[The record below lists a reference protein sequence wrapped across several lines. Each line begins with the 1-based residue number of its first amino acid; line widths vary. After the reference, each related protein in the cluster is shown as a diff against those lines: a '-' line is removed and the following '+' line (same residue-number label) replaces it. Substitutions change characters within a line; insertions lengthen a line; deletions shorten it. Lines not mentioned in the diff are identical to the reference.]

1 MPKIKLTVDEKPRK
15 LKLTIREE
23 KKLSPKELAINYI
36 KTGLIRDKDMIH
48 MDVLY
53 TRSGTTESKLGSTI
67 GSEARKIAVKLINNF
82 LKELENKKEGMN
94 DETKT

>member
-23 KKLSPKELAINYI
+23 KKLSPKELAINYV
-36 KTGLIRDKDMIH
+36 KTGLIRDKDMIN

>member
-15 LKLTIREE
+15 LRLTIREE
-23 KKLSPKELAINYI
+23 KKLSSKELAINYV
-36 KTGLIRDKDMIH
+36 KTGLIRDKDMIN